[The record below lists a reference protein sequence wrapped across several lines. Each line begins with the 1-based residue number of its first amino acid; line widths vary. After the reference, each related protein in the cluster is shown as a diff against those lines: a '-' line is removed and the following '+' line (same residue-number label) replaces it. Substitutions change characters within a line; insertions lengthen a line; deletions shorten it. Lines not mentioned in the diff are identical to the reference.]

1 MASTVT
7 ISTQNLNGF
16 ARNEGY
22 IRGLCDR
29 FPNTI
34 RALQEHWLK
43 PPAKKYP
50 GVKKLG
56 RVHDN
61 FDGWG
66 TSGMKSAMEN
76 QVRIGRP
83 FGGTG
88 FIWNKRYSLAI
99 KPRLEYKHDR
109 VTVLELNTRNGKM
122 LMINAYMPFYDCSKA
137 DEQTAL
143 YSDTLGFID
152 SIIEMNPECS
162 FIVLSD
168 LNCNIYNTRH
178 SFSTLIRD
186 VMAKRNLVSTYN
198 LMDNFDPLSTYTR
211 EGKCANGISRTLID
225 YILVSRPLLSKTN
238 NVRI

>member
-50 GVKKLG
+50 GVNKLG

-88 FIWNKRYSLAI
+88 FI
-99 KPRLEYKHDR
+99 
-109 VTVLELNTRNGKM
+109 
-122 LMINAYMPFYDCSKA
+122 
-137 DEQTAL
+137 
-143 YSDTLGFID
+143 
-152 SIIEMNPECS
+152 
-162 FIVLSD
+162 
-168 LNCNIYNTRH
+168 
-178 SFSTLIRD
+178 
-186 VMAKRNLVSTYN
+186 
-198 LMDNFDPLSTYTR
+198 
-211 EGKCANGISRTLID
+211 
-225 YILVSRPLLSKTN
+225 
-238 NVRI
+238 